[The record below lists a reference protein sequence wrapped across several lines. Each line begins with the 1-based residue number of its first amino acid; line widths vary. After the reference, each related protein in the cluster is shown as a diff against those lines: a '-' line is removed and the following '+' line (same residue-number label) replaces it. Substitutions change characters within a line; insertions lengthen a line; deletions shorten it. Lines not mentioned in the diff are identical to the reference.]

1 MTDFDDSDRSP
12 VRMSERVS
20 STALRAEIRA
30 VAVAEPF
37 DSIVVWSDA
46 LTTNLSK
53 KAKSR
58 NEIITSS

>member
-20 STALRAEIRA
+20 STALRAETGA

-53 KAKSR
+53 KAKSK